1 MKKLLLIIILFIP
14 LNVYGLEIHS
24 KEVIVYDLNDDKI
37 IYEKNSNNKVSIA
50 SLTKILTTITAIEM
64 IDDLDKTLIVTEN
77 MLKDIYWDASVAGI
91 KVGDTLTYRDLLYGA
106 MLPSGADATQT
117 LAISLKGNDI
127 SFIHEMNVLANK
139 IGLKN
144 SNFVNTTGLD
154 NNNHYST
161 AYDIVKLLK
170 YSLKNKTFKEIFG
183 TREYYLKTGLLVEAT
198 IKKYNQKYNYDIS
211 RIKGSK
217 TGYTDNAKQCLAS
230 LIEFNNH
237 EIIIVTLGGEGEENL
252 PYNLIDTLTLIDYI
266 DNNYVIEKK
275 KPIKEI
281 ADEEININYKVIIFV
296 GLSMIGFKAL
306 VIPKKKKRR

>member
-127 SFIHEMNVLANK
+127 SFIYEMNVLANK

-281 ADEEININYKVIIFV
+281 ADEKININYKVIIFV